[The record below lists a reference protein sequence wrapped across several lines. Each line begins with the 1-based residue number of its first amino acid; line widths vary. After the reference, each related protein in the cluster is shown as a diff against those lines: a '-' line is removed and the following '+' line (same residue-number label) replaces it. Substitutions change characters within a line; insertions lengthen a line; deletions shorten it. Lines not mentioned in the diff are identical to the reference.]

1 MKTKRGATRRRTSCR
16 SEKTREG
23 SGHIEHGSVEIY
35 TARLRRAATREMKV
49 DGEKKSWKEE
59 TKK

>member
-1 MKTKRGATRRRTSCR
+1 MKKKNTMKDNYGPDTGPATLN
-16 SEKTREG
+16 
-23 SGHIEHGSVEIY
+23 VEIY

-49 DGEKKSWKEE
+49 DSEKKSWKEE